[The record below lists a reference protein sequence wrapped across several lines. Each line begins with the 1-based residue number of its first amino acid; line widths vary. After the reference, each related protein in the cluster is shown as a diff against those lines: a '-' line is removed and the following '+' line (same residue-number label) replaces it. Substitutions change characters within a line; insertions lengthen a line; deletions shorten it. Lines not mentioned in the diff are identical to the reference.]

1 MKSSFMVI
9 VCAVLMT
16 GCSSYRFHSI
26 GETPLASAQPTGQYR
41 IAGLSFEVKRGLN
54 GFNPQNSPLVMPEPW
69 SILQT
74 ASLFNQKDLVEA
86 IKRKNEAVGDNADA
100 VPVEI
105 EIVSQSERKE
115 LDATILVPCLVSLGI
130 LPAWNRI
137 ISSCTIKMTFGIGA
151 ARKSYQYECEFISNS
166 KMTAFSP
173 IGIIDYDDLPDVI
186 AQRKG
191 SGVGATP
198 LQNANCRNDLK
209 TVFATTV
216 SKALSASMT
225 RFEAG
230 K

>member
-1 MKSSFMVI
+1 MKSSFI
-9 VCAVLMT
+9 VVVCSVLMT
-16 GCSSYRFHSI
+16 GCGSYRFHSV
-26 GETPLASAQPTGQYR
+26 GETPLASGQPTRQYR
-41 IAGLSFEVKRGLN
+41 IVGLSFDVKRGLN
-54 GFNPQNSPLVMPEPW
+54 GFNPQNNPFAPPDPW
-69 SILQT
+69 SIVQT
-74 ASLFNQKDLVEA
+74 ASLLNQKDLVEA

-115 LDATILVPCLVSLGI
+115 LEATILVPYLVSLGI
-130 LPAWNRI
+130 LPAWNRS
-137 ISSCTIKMTFGIGA
+137 ISSCTIKMTLGIGT
-151 ARKSYQYECEFISNS
+151 ARKSYQYECNFISNS

-173 IGIIDYDDLPDVI
+173 IGIIDYDDIPDAI
-186 AQRKG
+186 AQRKA
-191 SGVGATP
+191 SGYAAP
-198 LQNANCRNDLK
+198 HLNPNCLNDLK